1 MKKCAVYIEE
11 IGSNVYINN
20 KDGNS
25 IYKPFDDAWKARE
38 FAENMGHKIAYN
50 AKDAAESDEKDA
62 VMARPFGEDT
72 MCVFVGGEFD
82 GLRMSVRQVRWHGKV
97 RGKMSDMSEYRK
109 NGGMCYAPI
118 FDNAPEVEGYV
129 GPMWGGLG
137 TPFRYE
143 TSEVYAQMSI

>member
-1 MKKCAVYIEE
+1 MKKCTVYIEK
-11 IGSNVYINN
+11 IGNNVYI
-20 KDGNS
+20 KDKTGNA
-25 IYKPFDDAWKARE
+25 IYNAFDDAWKAHK
-38 FAENMGHKIAYN
+38 FAKNMGHKIAYD
-50 AKDAAESDEKDA
+50 ARGAAESDEKDA
-62 VMARPFGEDT
+62 VMARPFTEDT
-72 MCVFVGGEFD
+72 MCVFVGGEYD
-82 GLRMSVRQVRWHGKV
+82 GLRITVKSVRETCKV

-143 TSEVYAQMSI
+143 TSEVYEKMSM